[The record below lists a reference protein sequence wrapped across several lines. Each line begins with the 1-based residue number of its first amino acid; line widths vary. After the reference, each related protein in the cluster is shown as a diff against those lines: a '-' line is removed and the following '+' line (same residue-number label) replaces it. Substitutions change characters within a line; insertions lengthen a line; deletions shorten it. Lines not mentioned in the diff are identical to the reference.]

1 MNIFDFKRDA
11 THPGEVLREE
21 FLKPLNLKQTKL
33 AMDLNV
39 TFRTINELAN
49 EKRSI
54 SPLMA
59 LKLSEY
65 FKTTPEF
72 WMNLQTKYD
81 LYKTK
86 ENMPR
91 IA

>member
-1 MNIFDFKRDA
+1 MNILDIKRKPV
-11 THPGEVLREE
+11 HPGEVLREE
-21 FLKPLNLKQTKL
+21 FLKPLSLNQTKL
-33 AMDLNV
+33 AVDLNV

-49 EKRSI
+49 EKRSV

-72 WMNLQTKYD
+72 WMNLQSKYD
-81 LYKTK
+81 LCKTK
-86 ENMPR
+86 ENMLR
-91 IA
+91 TA